1 MKYEF
6 YYNETK
12 GVEHI
17 SYTCFNDETSKG
29 KYGKIGDTDKL
40 IDFINRH
47 YFEFLEVY
55 FVEFKEEKVSFILKN
70 ISSEIEVYYP
80 TIGYEGPF
88 QMLKKLK
95 KVRGK

>member
-17 SYTCFNDETSKG
+17 SYTCFNDETGKE
-29 KYGKIGDTDKL
+29 KYGKIGDTNKL

-47 YFEFLEVY
+47 CFEFSEVY
-55 FVEFKEEKVSFILKN
+55 FVKFKEEKVSFILRN
-70 ISSEIEVYYP
+70 ISSEIEVASP
-80 TIGYEGPF
+80 PIGYEGPF

>member
-6 YYNETK
+6 YYKEAK

-17 SYTCFNDETSKG
+17 SYTYFNDETSKG

-70 ISSEIEVYYP
+70 ISSEIEVASP
-80 TIGYEGPF
+80 PIGYEGPF